1 MFKMSIT
8 NRLKSVQMKKY
19 YLLILFII
27 AASLTGCY
35 DREIL
40 DSKEG
45 ESIDPV
51 SNLSFTTTEPEVV
64 FTWNLPSGYPADI
77 IQPVS
82 VVVTI
87 YRDDVK
93 ISTITLA
100 DAPTTYTYT
109 AYSSAN
115 TYRFIFKVRAE
126 VDTDDPNMSSLRYS
140 SGKVAVL

>member
-1 MFKMSIT
+1 
-8 NRLKSVQMKKY
+8 MKKY

-51 SNLSFTTTEPEVV
+51 SNLSFTTTEPQVV
-64 FTWNLPSGYPADI
+64 FTWNMPSGYPADI

-87 YRDDVK
+87 YKNEVK
-93 ISTITLA
+93 VSTITLA

-109 AYSSAN
+109 SYSSAN
-115 TYRFIFKVRAE
+115 TYRFIFKVKAA
-126 VDTDDPNMSSLRYS
+126 VDTDDPNKSTLRYS